1 MEQLIEND
9 VRVDKWLW
17 AVRIYKTRTLAADA
31 CRKNQVTI
39 DGVDVKPSRVLKV
52 GDELEIRMPPIS
64 KRYKVKGLLA
74 KRLSAPLVKEYVEE
88 ITSPEE
94 YAKLEM
100 MRLQRGVFRD
110 PGAGRPSKKDRRD
123 LERLGYIDDAW

>member
-9 VRVDKWLW
+9 IRVDKWLW

-39 DGVDVKPSRVLKV
+39 DGVDVKPSRILKV
-52 GDELEIRMPPIS
+52 GDELEIRIPPIS
-64 KRYKVKGLLA
+64 KRFRVKGLLA

-94 YAKLEM
+94 YAKLDM
-100 MRLQRGVFRD
+100 LRMQRGVYRD

-123 LERLGYIDDAW
+123 LERFGYLDEI